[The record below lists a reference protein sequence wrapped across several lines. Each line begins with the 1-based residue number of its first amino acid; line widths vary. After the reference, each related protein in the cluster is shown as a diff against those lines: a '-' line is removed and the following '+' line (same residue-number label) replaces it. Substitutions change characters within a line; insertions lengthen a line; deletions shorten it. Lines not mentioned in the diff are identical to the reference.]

1 MIRFYNSLTGRVE
14 EFKPIKEKE
23 VKMYVCGSTVYNGMH
38 IGNTRPI
45 IFFDVVARF
54 FKYLGYKVTYVSNF
68 TDIDDKIIKKAAAEG
83 VSEEEIANRYIKVIL
98 GTYKKLNILPHDAN
112 PRVTETMDDIVK
124 FVQLLVDKKKAYIV
138 DGDVYFDVD
147 TVSDYGTLSGQKLD
161 DLINGARVDEND
173 KKKNPYDFNLWKET
187 VDGVKWHTCFS
198 DGRPGWHTEC
208 VVMINKI
215 LGSPIDIHGGGT
227 DLKFPHHENE
237 RAQAIAAYDNG
248 LANYWMHTGWIA
260 IDNVKMSKSL
270 GNTVD
275 ADKLVTD
282 LGYGVYRLALLSAP
296 YRQMVNY
303 QEDLIKSSNNQYDKI
318 VRAFIQLTRKLQIS
332 YDLVNPKAEIKKES
346 FVNLNNEFIEAL
358 SDDFNISNA
367 MTALDKVIKEVN
379 VATRQNNL
387 TKEEL
392 VELYTLFFNMLW
404 VLGIE
409 PHIEALNEEELS
421 LVRKWNE
428 ARANK
433 DFAKA
438 DLLRSQISEKGIIL

>member
-1 MIRFYNSLTGRVE
+1 MVKIYNSLTGRVE
-14 EFKPIKEKE
+14 EFKPIKKDE

-68 TDIDDKIIKKAAAEG
+68 TDIDDKIIKKA
-83 VSEEEIANRYIKVIL
+83 SEEGTTEEVIANRYIKLIL
-98 GTYKKLNILPHDAN
+98 GTYKKLNIIPHDAN
-112 PRVTETMDDIVK
+112 PRVTETMDDIIK
-124 FVQLLVDKKKAYIV
+124 FIQLLVDKKKAYIAG
-138 DGDVYFDVD
+138 GDVYFNVD
-147 TVSDYGTLSGQKLD
+147 TVSDYGSLSGQKLD
-161 DLINGARVDEND
+161 DLVAGARVEEND
-173 KKKNPYDFNLWKET
+173 KKLNPYDFNLWKET
-187 VDGVKWHTCFS
+187 LDGVKWHTCFS

-215 LGSPIDIHGGGT
+215 LGTPIDIHGGGM

-237 RAQAIAAYDNG
+237 RAQALAAFDNG

-275 ADKLVTD
+275 ADTLVSN

-303 QEDLIKSSNNQYDKI
+303 QGDLVQASKNQYEKI
-318 VRAFIQLTRKLQIS
+318 TRSYIQLLRKLQIS
-332 YDLVNPKAEIKKES
+332 YGLVEPKVKIQSEKLVS
-346 FVNLNNEFIEAL
+346 LNNEFIEAL

-367 MTALDKVIKEVN
+367 LTALDKVIKEVN
-379 VATRQNNL
+379 LAVRQNSL
-387 TKEEL
+387 SKDEL
-392 VELYTLFFNMLW
+392 AELFSLFFNMLW

-409 PHIEALNEEELS
+409 PHIAPLSSEELE

-428 ARANK
+428 ARSAK
-433 DFAKA
+433 DFALA
-438 DLLRSQISEKGIIL
+438 DTLRAEINSKGIVL

>member
-1 MIRFYNSLTGRVE
+1 MIRIYNSLTGKVE

-68 TDIDDKIIKKAAAEG
+68 TDIDDKIINKAKAEG
-83 VSEEEIANRYIKVIL
+83 VSEEEIANRYIKLIL

-124 FVQLLVDKKKAYIV
+124 FIQLLVDKKKAYIA
-138 DGDVYFDVD
+138 DGDVYFNVD
-147 TVSDYGTLSGQKLD
+147 CVEDYGTLSGQKLD
-161 DLINGARVDEND
+161 DLIAGARVDEND
-173 KKKNPYDFNLWKET
+173 KKHNPFDFNLWKET
-187 VDGVKWHTCFS
+187 LGGVKWHTCFS

-215 LGSPIDIHGGGT
+215 LGSPIDIHGGGM

-237 RAQAIAAYDNG
+237 RAQAIAAYGNG
-248 LANYWMHTGWIA
+248 LANYWIHTGWIGM
-260 IDNVKMSKSL
+260 DNVKMSKSL
-270 GNTVD
+270 GNTID
-275 ADKLVTD
+275 ADQLVTD

-303 QEDLIKSSNNQYDKI
+303 QADLIQASKNQYEKI
-318 VRAFIQLTRKLQIS
+318 SRAYIQLIRKLQIS
-332 YDLVNPKAEIKKES
+332 YDLVNPLVDIKKSEY
-346 FVNLNNEFIEAL
+346 VKLNQEFIDAL

-367 MTALDKVIKEVN
+367 ITALDKVIKEVN
-379 VATRQNNL
+379 LATRQNNL
-387 TKEEL
+387 TVDEL
-392 VELYTLFFNMLW
+392 KELYSLFYNMLW

-409 PHIEALNEEELS
+409 PHIEALNEEELT
-421 LVRKWNE
+421 LVRKWME
-428 ARANK
+428 ARTNK
-433 DFAKA
+433 DFALA
-438 DLLRSQISEKGIIL
+438 DSLRSQINEKGIIL

>member
-1 MIRFYNSLTGRVE
+1 MIKVYNSLTSRIE

-68 TDIDDKIIKKAAAEG
+68 TDIDDKIIKKAKDEG
-83 VSEEEIANRYIKVIL
+83 VSESEIANRYIKLIL

-112 PRVTETMDDIVK
+112 PRVTETMDDIVR
-124 FVQLLVDKKKAYIV
+124 FIQLLVDKNKAYIV

-147 TVSDYGTLSGQKLD
+147 SVSDYGTLSGQKLD
-161 DLINGARVDEND
+161 DLVAGARVEEND
-173 KKKNPYDFNLWKET
+173 KKHNSYDFNLWKET
-187 VDGVKWHTCFS
+187 LEGVKWNTCWS
-198 DGRPGWHTEC
+198 EGRPGWHTEC

-215 LGSPIDIHGGGT
+215 LGTPIDIHGGGM

-237 RAQAIAAYDNG
+237 RAQSLAAFDNG
-248 LANYWMHTGWIA
+248 LANYWMHTGWIGM
-260 IDNVKMSKSL
+260 DNVKMSKSL
-270 GNTVD
+270 GNTID
-275 ADKLVTD
+275 ADQLVSD

-303 QEDLIKSSNNQYDKI
+303 QEDLIQASKNQYEKI
-318 VRAFIQLTRKLQIS
+318 TRAYIQLIRDLQINHN
-332 YDLVNPKAEIKKES
+332 LVNPHVEIKDEKYLA
-346 FVNLNNEFIEAL
+346 LNQEFIDAL

-367 MTALDKVIKEVN
+367 MTALEKVIKEVN
-379 VATRQNNL
+379 VAVRQKNL
-387 TKEEL
+387 TVSEL
-392 VELYTLFFNMLW
+392 KQLYSLYFNMLW

-409 PHIEALNEEELS
+409 PHIDALNDEELD
-421 LVRKWNE
+421 LVCKWNE
-428 ARANK
+428 ARKLK

-438 DLLRSQISEKGIIL
+438 DMYRAMISEKGIVL

>member
-68 TDIDDKIIKKAAAEG
+68 TDIDDKIIKKAATEG

-161 DLINGARVDEND
+161 DLIAGARVDEND

-187 VDGVKWHTCFS
+187 IDGVKWHTCFS

-208 VVMINKI
+208 VVMINKL

-237 RAQAIAAYDNG
+237 RAQAIAAYNNG

-303 QEDLIKSSNNQYDKI
+303 QEDLIQSSKNQYDKI

-332 YDLVNPKAEIKKES
+332 YDLVNPKADIKKES

-379 VATRQNNL
+379 IATRQNNL
-387 TKEEL
+387 TKDEL

-409 PHIEALNEEELS
+409 PHIEALNEEELA

-428 ARANK
+428 ARINK
-433 DFAKA
+433 DFALA
-438 DLLRSQISEKGIIL
+438 DSLRSQISEKGIIL

>member
-1 MIRFYNSLTGRVE
+1 MRFYNSLTGRVE

-421 LVRKWNE
+421 LVREWNE

>member
-1 MIRFYNSLTGRVE
+1 MIRIYNSLTGKVE

-23 VKMYVCGSTVYNGMH
+23 LKMYVCGSTVYNGMH

-68 TDIDDKIIKKAAAEG
+68 TDIYDKIINKAKAEG
-83 VSEEEIANRYIKVIL
+83 VSEEEIANRYIKLIL

-124 FVQLLVDKKKAYIV
+124 FIQLLVDKKKAYIA
-138 DGDVYFDVD
+138 DGDVYFNVD
-147 TVSDYGTLSGQKLD
+147 CVEDYGTLSGQKLD
-161 DLINGARVDEND
+161 DLIAGARVDEND
-173 KKKNPYDFNLWKET
+173 KKHNPFDFNLWKET
-187 VDGVKWHTCFS
+187 LDGVKWHTCFS

-215 LGSPIDIHGGGT
+215 LGSPIDIHGGGM

-237 RAQAIAAYDNG
+237 RAQAIAAYGNG
-248 LANYWMHTGWIA
+248 LANYWIHTGWIGM
-260 IDNVKMSKSL
+260 DNVKMSKSL
-270 GNTVD
+270 GNTID
-275 ADKLVTD
+275 ADQLVTD

-303 QEDLIKSSNNQYDKI
+303 QADLIQASKNQYEKI
-318 VRAFIQLTRKLQIS
+318 SRAYIQLIRKLQIS
-332 YDLVNPKAEIKKES
+332 YDLVNPLVDIKKSEY
-346 FVNLNNEFIEAL
+346 VKLNQEFIDAL

-367 MTALDKVIKEVN
+367 ITALDKVIKEVN
-379 VATRQNNL
+379 LATRQNNL
-387 TKEEL
+387 TVDEL
-392 VELYTLFFNMLW
+392 KELYSLFYNMLW

-409 PHIEALNEEELS
+409 PHIEALNEEELT
-421 LVRKWNE
+421 LVRKWME
-428 ARANK
+428 ARINK
-433 DFAKA
+433 DFALA
-438 DLLRSQISEKGIIL
+438 DSLRSQINEKGIIL

>member
-1 MIRFYNSLTGRVE
+1 MIRIYNSLTGRVE

-23 VKMYVCGSTVYNGMH
+23 LKMYVCGSTVYNGMH

-68 TDIDDKIIKKAAAEG
+68 TDIDDKIIKKAKAEG
-83 VSEEEIANRYIKVIL
+83 VDEETIANRYIKLIL

-124 FVQLLVDKKKAYIV
+124 FIQLLVDKKKAYIA
-138 DGDVYFDVD
+138 DGDVYFNVD
-147 TVSDYGTLSGQKLD
+147 CVEDYGTLSGQKRD
-161 DLINGARVDEND
+161 DLIAGARVDEND
-173 KKKNPYDFNLWKET
+173 KKHNPFDFNLWKET
-187 VDGVKWHTCFS
+187 TEGVKWHTCFS

-215 LGSPIDIHGGGT
+215 LGSPIDIHGGGM

-237 RAQAIAAYDNG
+237 RAQAIAAYNNG
-248 LANYWMHTGWIA
+248 LANWWIHTGWIGM
-260 IDNVKMSKSL
+260 DNVKMSKSL
-270 GNTVD
+270 GNTID
-275 ADKLVTD
+275 ADQLVSD

-303 QEDLIKSSNNQYDKI
+303 QADLIQASKNQYEKI
-318 VRAFIQLTRKLQIS
+318 SRAFIQLIRKLQIG
-332 YDLVNPKAEIKKES
+332 YGLVNPLVDIKEEAYVK
-346 FVNLNNEFIEAL
+346 LNQEFIDAL

-367 MTALDKVIKEVN
+367 ITALDKVIKEVN
-379 VATRQNNL
+379 LATRQNNL
-387 TKEEL
+387 DIDSLKQ
-392 VELYTLFFNMLW
+392 LYSLFYNMLW

-409 PHIEALNEEELS
+409 PHIDPLVGEDLD
-421 LVRKWNE
+421 LVRKWGE

-433 DFAKA
+433 DFALA
-438 DLLRSQISEKGIIL
+438 DTLRAEINNKGIIL

>member
-421 LVRKWNE
+421 LVREWNE

>member
-1 MIRFYNSLTGRVE
+1 
-14 EFKPIKEKE
+14 
-23 VKMYVCGSTVYNGMH
+23 
-38 IGNTRPI
+38 
-45 IFFDVVARF
+45 
-54 FKYLGYKVTYVSNF
+54 
-68 TDIDDKIIKKAAAEG
+68 
-83 VSEEEIANRYIKVIL
+83 
-98 GTYKKLNILPHDAN
+98 
-112 PRVTETMDDIVK
+112 
-124 FVQLLVDKKKAYIV
+124 
-138 DGDVYFDVD
+138 
-147 TVSDYGTLSGQKLD
+147 
-161 DLINGARVDEND
+161 
-173 KKKNPYDFNLWKET
+173 
-187 VDGVKWHTCFS
+187 
-198 DGRPGWHTEC
+198 
-208 VVMINKI
+208 
-215 LGSPIDIHGGGT
+215 
-227 DLKFPHHENE
+227 
-237 RAQAIAAYDNG
+237 
-248 LANYWMHTGWIA
+248 
-260 IDNVKMSKSL
+260 
-270 GNTVD
+270 
-275 ADKLVTD
+275 
-282 LGYGVYRLALLSAP
+282 
-296 YRQMVNY
+296 MVNY

-421 LVRKWNE
+421 LVREWNE

-438 DLLRSQISEKGIIL
+438 DLLRSQISEKDIIL

>member
-1 MIRFYNSLTGRVE
+1 MIRIYNSLTGKVE

-23 VKMYVCGSTVYNGMH
+23 LKMYVCGSTVYNGMH

-68 TDIDDKIIKKAAAEG
+68 TDIDDKIINKAKAEG
-83 VSEEEIANRYIKVIL
+83 VSEEEIANRYIKLIL

-124 FVQLLVDKKKAYIV
+124 FIQLLVDKKKAYIA
-138 DGDVYFDVD
+138 DGDVYFNVD
-147 TVSDYGTLSGQKLD
+147 CVEDYGTLSGQKLD
-161 DLINGARVDEND
+161 DLIAGARVDEND
-173 KKKNPYDFNLWKET
+173 KKHNPFDFNLWKET
-187 VDGVKWHTCFS
+187 LDGVKWHTCFS

-215 LGSPIDIHGGGT
+215 LGSPIDIHGGGM

-237 RAQAIAAYDNG
+237 RAQAIAAYGNG
-248 LANYWMHTGWIA
+248 LANYWIHTGWIGM
-260 IDNVKMSKSL
+260 DNVKMSKSL
-270 GNTVD
+270 GNTID
-275 ADKLVTD
+275 ADQLVTD

-303 QEDLIKSSNNQYDKI
+303 QADLIQASKNQYEKI
-318 VRAFIQLTRKLQIS
+318 SRAYIQLIRKLQIS
-332 YDLVNPKAEIKKES
+332 YDLVNPLVDIKKSEY
-346 FVNLNNEFIEAL
+346 VKLNQEFIDAL

-367 MTALDKVIKEVN
+367 ITALDKVIKEVN
-379 VATRQNNL
+379 LATRQNNL
-387 TKEEL
+387 TVDEL
-392 VELYTLFFNMLW
+392 KELYSLFYNMLW

-409 PHIEALNEEELS
+409 PHIEALNEEELT
-421 LVRKWNE
+421 LVRKWME
-428 ARANK
+428 ARINK
-433 DFAKA
+433 DFALA
-438 DLLRSQISEKGIIL
+438 DSLRSQINEKGIIL